1 MEFIKGR
8 YRKNI
13 PDSVSEIKNI
23 IDFDNVQNLEQN
35 GYDLSKI
42 IDNVQS
48 ILLSNKNVQTVKA
61 PSDENTLIFIS
72 STEDK
77 TSFNNSVD
85 LIIESNIS
93 INGFLYPSEFIEEC
107 TEDIWFY
114 PNLDLIVLKYD
125 GDILIKLV

>member
-13 PDSVSEIKNI
+13 PDNVNEIKDI

-77 TSFNNSVD
+77 TSFNKSVD

-93 INGFLYPSEFIEEC
+93 INSFLYPSEFIEEC
-107 TEDIWFY
+107 TEDIWYY
-114 PNLDLIVLKYD
+114 PNLDLIVLKYND
-125 GDILIKLV
+125 EILIKLV

>member
-13 PDSVSEIKNI
+13 PDNANGIK
-23 IDFDNVQNLEQN
+23 DVVEFDNVQNLEQN
-35 GYDLSKI
+35 GYDLSQI
-42 IDNVQS
+42 IDNVQN
-48 ILLSNKNVQTVKA
+48 ILISNKNVQTVKA

-72 STEDK
+72 STDDK
-77 TSFNNSVD
+77 TSFDKSVD
-85 LIIESNIS
+85 LIIESNIC

-107 TEDIWFY
+107 TNDIWYY
-114 PNLDLIVLKYD
+114 PNLDLIVLKYN